1 MIVDSHNIVLTGV
14 IIAVA
19 GAFFVNVWRLAGFS
33 DDDDRRR
40 KMTVAWSAVTI
51 GCALILLGLFLG
63 RG

>member
-1 MIVDSHNIVLTGV
+1 MTPSSHDVVLAGV

-33 DDDDRRR
+33 DDQDRRR
-40 KMTVAWSAVTI
+40 KMTLAWSAVTL
-51 GCALILLGLFLG
+51 GCALILLGFFLA

>member
-1 MIVDSHNIVLTGV
+1 MTVNNHDVVLAGV
-14 IIAVA
+14 VTAVG

-33 DDDDRRR
+33 DDQDRRR

-51 GCALILLGLFLG
+51 GCALILLGLFLA